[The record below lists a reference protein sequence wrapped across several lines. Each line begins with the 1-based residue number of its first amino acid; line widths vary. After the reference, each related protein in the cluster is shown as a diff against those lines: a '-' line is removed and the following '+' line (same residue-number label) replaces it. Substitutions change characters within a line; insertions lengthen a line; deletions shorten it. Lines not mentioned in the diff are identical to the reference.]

1 MLILFNIFI
10 ILGVFGVIFS
20 SNSILSLLFLILVF
34 LLVSLLF
41 IFLGSPFIAIMLLIV
56 YVGALA
62 ILFLFVIMLLNIRFS
77 DIYVQAFRYIAV
89 GLFVAVVFLIECFY
103 IVYCFFE
110 KQVFVNA
117 FLGFNYLIFNSS
129 NIISIALSLFFE
141 NYLLFI
147 IVGFILFVAILGAV
161 NLTKK

>member
-1 MLILFNIFI
+1 LLILFNIFI

-77 DIYVQAFRYIAV
+77 NIYVQAFRYIPV

-117 FLGFNYLIFNSS
+117 FLGVNYTIYNSS
-129 NIISIALSLFFE
+129 NVISIALSLFFE

-147 IVGFILFVAILGAV
+147 IVGFILFVAILGSV